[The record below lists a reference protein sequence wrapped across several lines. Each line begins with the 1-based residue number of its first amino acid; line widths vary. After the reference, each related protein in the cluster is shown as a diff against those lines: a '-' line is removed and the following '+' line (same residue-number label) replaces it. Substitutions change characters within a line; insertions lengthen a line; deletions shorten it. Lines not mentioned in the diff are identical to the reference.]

1 MTLDHDEASRLP
13 DGSLN
18 ELLAQRVLLSC
29 CGNVTACK
37 LGLELGDG
45 LQSGREEGGGRDP
58 ARRLG

>member
-1 MTLDHDEASRLP
+1 MRCLDMMLDHDEASRLP

-45 LQSGREEGGGRDP
+45 LQSSREEGGS
-58 ARRLG
+58 

>member
-45 LQSGREEGGGRDP
+45 LQSGREEGGS
-58 ARRLG
+58 